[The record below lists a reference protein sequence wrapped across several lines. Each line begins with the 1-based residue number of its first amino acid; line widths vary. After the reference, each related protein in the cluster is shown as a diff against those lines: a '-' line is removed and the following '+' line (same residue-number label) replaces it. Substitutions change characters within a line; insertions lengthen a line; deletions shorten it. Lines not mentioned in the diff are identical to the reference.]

1 MGRRGNGARL
11 KYRED
16 RNAYYIYYTDAQ
28 GCTRQ
33 RSTGTNDLKEA
44 ELVKAK
50 FDIKQ
55 GSVAPNSNGLITDV
69 LTSYALSVEDNAEI
83 AAPERIGYALTPL
96 IEFCGHRSVDDI
108 NTAFCKDYAAW
119 RQRPRKVPAG
129 KGGTSSRTVQI
140 SDGTVRRELTTLRAA
155 VNAGCPG
162 HGATFWLPRIPD
174 PRPRWLRRHEAA
186 ALLRAARRLS
196 IAREHLS
203 LFIVIGLWTGRRK
216 EAILSLKWSQ
226 VDLDTGMVDFRP
238 PGSEISTKR
247 RGVVRIPNR
256 LLGHLRRARK
266 HNKGEFVVSWNN
278 DRMGDIKRS
287 FTSAV
292 EAAGLGDDV
301 TPHILR
307 HTTATWLM
315 QKGVTPFSAAGY
327 LSMSVETLLKVYA
340 KFSPDYQADVLEAL
354 S

>member
-11 KYRED
+11 NFREG
-16 RNAYYIYYTDAQ
+16 RNTYYIHYTDKS
-28 GCTRQ
+28 GKTRQ
-33 RSTGTNDLKEA
+33 QSTGTDDLEAA
-44 ELVKAK
+44 ELALAK
-50 FDIKQ
+50 FNIQQ
-55 GSVAPNSNGLITDV
+55 GAVAPKGDGLITDV
-69 LTSYALSVEDNAEI
+69 LTSYALSVEDNDEVAS
-83 AAPERIGYALTPL
+83 PERIGFALIPL
-96 IEFCGHRSVDDI
+96 IEFCGHHHVSDI
-108 NTAFCKDYAAW
+108 NPAFCKRYAQW

-129 KGGTSSRTVQI
+129 KGGTSTRIVRI

-155 VNAGCPG
+155 VNAGSRG
-162 HGATFWLPRIPD
+162 SEATFWLPRIPD

-186 ALLRAARRLS
+186 GLLRAARRLS
-196 IAREHLS
+196 KARNHLS

-226 VDLDTGMVDFRP
+226 IDFESGMVDFRA
-238 PGSEISTKR
+238 PGTEESTKR
-247 RGVVRIPNR
+247 RGIVRVPNR

-266 HNKGEFVVSWNN
+266 CTSSEYVIDWHG

-287 FTSAV
+287 FALAV
-292 EAAGLGDDV
+292 EAAGLGGDV
-301 TPHILR
+301 TPHTLR

-315 QKGVTPFSAAGY
+315 QKGTTPFSAAGY

-340 KFSPDYQADVLEAL
+340 KFSPDFQSDVLEAL